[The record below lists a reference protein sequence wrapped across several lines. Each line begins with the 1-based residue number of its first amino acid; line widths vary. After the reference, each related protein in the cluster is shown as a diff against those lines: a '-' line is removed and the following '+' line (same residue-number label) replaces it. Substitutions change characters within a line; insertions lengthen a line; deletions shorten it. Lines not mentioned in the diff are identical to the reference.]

1 MFRFSFFSFLL
12 PCRRRVTQLTGA
24 ALLLCGVMQAQAT
37 QRIEFSPDP
46 AGAYPEG
53 IAWNARAGAF
63 LISSLRGGQLGL
75 VYPDGRYRRFS
86 TGTGL
91 ITTSGM
97 LVDAERNR
105 VLVCNEDVGV
115 SRNSAAG
122 TRNRVAQVLE
132 FNLDTGVLQ
141 QTYDLSSLSHGS
153 TLANDLT
160 LDAQGNIYVTDSF
173 QPQIYKIDR
182 ATHQVSIL
190 VRSARL
196 MPADAPAAAQ
206 GTRPYL
212 NGVVYHPDGYLIA
225 ADYTRG
231 LLWKVTLDNAPAVSA
246 IRLPQRLKG
255 PDGLRLKNAHELV
268 IVQSFPG
275 EKGSMSGDV
284 TLLSSTDGWASARI
298 AAVAAPPGLDG
309 PTGAA
314 LRDGEVWVVNS
325 RYPRLFADVA
335 QAESTKTFSI
345 VKVAFEPAA
354 ADGRRSTTI
363 ANRAGIGLNAH

>member
-1 MFRFSFFSFLL
+1 MFRFCLFSFLL
-12 PCRRRVTQLTGA
+12 PRRRRLTQLAGA
-24 ALLLCGVMQAQAT
+24 ALFLSGVMQAQAT
-37 QRIEFSPDP
+37 QRIEFSPDA

-63 LISSLRGGQLGL
+63 LVSSLRGGQLGL

-86 TGTGL
+86 TGSGL

-97 LVDAERNR
+97 LVDAERNQ

-115 SRNSAAG
+115 SLNSASG

-132 FNLDTGVLQ
+132 FNLDTGALQ
-141 QTYDLSSLSHGS
+141 QTYDLSSLSRGP
-153 TLANDLT
+153 TLANDLA

-182 ATHQVSIL
+182 ATRQVSIL

-196 MPADAPAAAQ
+196 IPADAPAAAQ
-206 GTRPYL
+206 GTQPYL
-212 NGVVYHPDGYLIA
+212 NGIVYHPDGYLIA

-231 LLWKVTLDNAPAVSA
+231 LLWKVTLDNAPAISE

-275 EKGSMSGDV
+275 RKGGMSGNV
-284 TLLSSTDGWASARI
+284 TLLSSNDGWASAHI
-298 AAVAAPPGLDG
+298 TAVATPPELDG

-335 QAESTKTFSI
+335 QAESVRTFSI
-345 VKVAFEPAA
+345 VKVALEWRPA
-354 ADGRRSTTI
+354 DRRRLPT
-363 ANRAGIGLNAH
+363 LPE

>member
-1 MFRFSFFSFLL
+1 MLMFRFNLFSFLL
-12 PCRRRVTQLTGA
+12 QRHRRVTRLAGV
-24 ALLLCGVMQAQAT
+24 ALLLSGVMQAQAV
-37 QRIEFSPDP
+37 QRIEFSPDA

-53 IAWNARAGAF
+53 IAWNPRAGAF
-63 LISSLRGGQLGL
+63 LVSSLRGGQLGL

-86 TGTGL
+86 TGKGL

-115 SRNSAAG
+115 SLNYAPG

-132 FNLDTGVLQ
+132 FNLDTGALQ
-141 QTYDLSSLSHGS
+141 QTYDLSSLSRGP
-153 TLANDLT
+153 TLANDLA

-182 ATHQVSIL
+182 ATRQVSIL

-196 MPADAPAAAQ
+196 MPADAPAAEQ
-206 GTRPYL
+206 GTQPYL
-212 NGVVYHPDGYLIA
+212 NGIVSHPDGYLIA

-231 LLWKVTLDNAPAVSA
+231 LLWKVTLDSAPTISE

-275 EKGSMSGDV
+275 AKGSMSGDV
-284 TLLSSTDGWASARI
+284 TLLSSNDGWASAHI
-298 AAVAAPPGLDG
+298 TAVATPPELDG

-335 QAESTKTFSI
+335 QAERTRTFSI
-345 VKVAFEPAA
+345 VRVALERRPA
-354 ADGRRSTTI
+354 DRRRLPT
-363 ANRAGIGLNAH
+363 RPE

>member
-1 MFRFSFFSFLL
+1 MFRFCLFSFLL
-12 PCRRRVTQLTGA
+12 PRCRRVTQLAGA
-24 ALLLCGVMQAQAT
+24 ALFLSGVMQAQAT
-37 QRIEFSPDP
+37 QRIDFSPDA

-63 LISSLRGGQLGL
+63 LVSSLRGGQLGL

-86 TGTGL
+86 TGNGL

-115 SRNSAAG
+115 SLNSAPG

-132 FNLDTGVLQ
+132 FNLDTGALQ
-141 QTYDLSSLSHGS
+141 QTYDLSSLSRGP
-153 TLANDLT
+153 TLANDLA

-182 ATHQVSIL
+182 ATRQVSIL

-206 GTRPYL
+206 GTQPYL
-212 NGVVYHPDGYLIA
+212 NGIVYHPDGYLIA
-225 ADYTRG
+225 VDYTRG
-231 LLWKVTLDNAPAVSA
+231 LLWKVTLDNASA
-246 IRLPQRLKG
+246 ISEIRLPQRLKG

-268 IVQSFPG
+268 IVQSYPG
-275 EKGSMSGDV
+275 RKGGMSGNV
-284 TLLSSTDGWASARI
+284 TLLASYDGWASAHL
-298 AAVAAPPGLDG
+298 AAVATPPGLDG

-335 QAESTKTFSI
+335 QAESVRTFSI
-345 VKVAFEPAA
+345 VKVALKRRPA
-354 ADGRRSTTI
+354 DRRRLPT
-363 ANRAGIGLNAH
+363 LPE

>member
-1 MFRFSFFSFLL
+1 MFRFSLFSFLL
-12 PCRRRVTQLTGA
+12 QRHRRVTRLAGV
-24 ALLLCGVMQAQAT
+24 ALLLSGVMQAQAA
-37 QRIEFSPDP
+37 QRIEFSPDT

-53 IAWNARAGAF
+53 IAWNPRAGAF
-63 LISSLRGGQLGL
+63 LVSSLRGGQLGL

-86 TGTGL
+86 TGKGL

-115 SRNSAAG
+115 SLSSVPG

-132 FNLDTGVLQ
+132 FNLDTGALQ
-141 QTYDLSSLSHGS
+141 QTYDLSSLSRGP
-153 TLANDLT
+153 TLANDLA

-182 ATHQVSIL
+182 ATRQVSIL

-206 GTRPYL
+206 GTQPYL
-212 NGVVYHPDGYLIA
+212 NGIVYHPDGYLIA

-231 LLWKVTLDNAPAVSA
+231 LLWKVTLDSAPAISE

-275 EKGSMSGDV
+275 AKGSMSGDV
-284 TLLSSTDGWASARI
+284 TLLSSNDGWASAYI
-298 AAVAAPPGLDG
+298 TAVATPSELDG

-335 QAESTKTFSI
+335 QAERTRTFSI
-345 VKVAFEPAA
+345 VRVALERRPA
-354 ADGRRSTTI
+354 DRRRLPTQPE
-363 ANRAGIGLNAH
+363 

>member
-1 MFRFSFFSFLL
+1 MFRFSLFSFLL
-12 PCRRRVTQLTGA
+12 QRHRRVTRLAGV
-24 ALLLCGVMQAQAT
+24 ALLLSGVMQAQAV
-37 QRIEFSPDP
+37 QRIEFSPDA
-46 AGAYPEG
+46 AGAYPEA
-53 IAWNARAGAF
+53 IAWNPRAGAF
-63 LISSLRGGQLGL
+63 LVSSLRGGQLGL

-86 TGTGL
+86 TGKGL

-115 SRNSAAG
+115 SLSSAPG

-132 FNLDTGVLQ
+132 FNLDTGALQ
-141 QTYDLSSLSHGS
+141 QTYDLSSLSRGP
-153 TLANDLT
+153 TLANDLA

-182 ATHQVSIL
+182 ATRQVSIL

-196 MPADAPAAAQ
+196 MPAEVPAAAQ
-206 GTRPYL
+206 GTQPYL
-212 NGVVYHPDGYLIA
+212 NGIVYHPDGYLIA

-231 LLWKVTLDNAPAVSA
+231 LLWKVTLDIAPAISE

-275 EKGSMSGDV
+275 AKGSMSGDV
-284 TLLSSTDGWASARI
+284 TLLSSNDGWASAYI
-298 AAVAAPPGLDG
+298 TAVATPSELDG

-335 QAESTKTFSI
+335 QAERTRTFSI
-345 VKVAFEPAA
+345 VRVALERRPA
-354 ADGRRSTTI
+354 DR
-363 ANRAGIGLNAH
+363 

>member
-1 MFRFSFFSFLL
+1 MLMFRFCLFSFLL
-12 PCRRRVTQLTGA
+12 PRCRRLTQLAGA
-24 ALLLCGVMQAQAT
+24 ALFLSGVMQAQAT
-37 QRIEFSPDP
+37 QRIDFSPDA

-63 LISSLRGGQLGL
+63 LVSSLRGGQLGL

-86 TGTGL
+86 TGSGL

-115 SRNSAAG
+115 SLNSAPG

-132 FNLDTGVLQ
+132 FNLDTGALQ
-141 QTYDLSSLSHGS
+141 QTYDLSSLSRGP
-153 TLANDLT
+153 TLANDLA

-182 ATHQVSIL
+182 ATRQVSIL

-206 GTRPYL
+206 GTQPYL
-212 NGVVYHPDGYLIA
+212 NGIVYHPDGYLIA

-231 LLWKVTLDNAPAVSA
+231 LLWKVTLDNASA
-246 IRLPQRLKG
+246 ISEIRLPQRLKG

-268 IVQSFPG
+268 IVQSYPG
-275 EKGSMSGDV
+275 RKGGMSGNV
-284 TLLSSTDGWASARI
+284 TLLASYDGWASAHL
-298 AAVAAPPGLDG
+298 AAVATPPGLDG

-335 QAESTKTFSI
+335 QAESVRTFSI
-345 VKVAFEPAA
+345 VKVALKRRPA
-354 ADGRRSTTI
+354 DRRRLPT
-363 ANRAGIGLNAH
+363 LPE

>member
-1 MFRFSFFSFLL
+1 MLMFRFSLFSFLL
-12 PCRRRVTQLTGA
+12 PRCRRLTQLAGA
-24 ALLLCGVMQAQAT
+24 ALFLSGVMQAQAT
-37 QRIEFSPDP
+37 QRIDFSPDA

-63 LISSLRGGQLGL
+63 LVSSLRGGQLGL

-86 TGTGL
+86 TGSGL

-115 SRNSAAG
+115 SLNSASG

-132 FNLDTGVLQ
+132 FNLDTGALQ
-141 QTYDLSSLSHGS
+141 QTYDLSSLSRGP
-153 TLANDLT
+153 TLANDLA

-182 ATHQVSIL
+182 ATRQVSIL

-206 GTRPYL
+206 GTQPYL
-212 NGVVYHPDGYLIA
+212 NGIVYHPDGYLIA

-231 LLWKVTLDNAPAVSA
+231 LLWKVTLDNASA
-246 IRLPQRLKG
+246 ISEIRLPQRLKG
-255 PDGLRLKNAHELV
+255 PDGLRLKNAHALV
-268 IVQSFPG
+268 IVQSYPG
-275 EKGSMSGDV
+275 RKGGMSGNV
-284 TLLSSTDGWASARI
+284 TLLSSNDGWASAHL
-298 AAVAAPPGLDG
+298 AAVATPPELDG

-335 QAESTKTFSI
+335 QAESVRTFSI
-345 VKVAFEPAA
+345 VKVALERRPA
-354 ADGRRSTTI
+354 DRRRLPTQ
-363 ANRAGIGLNAH
+363 LE

>member
-1 MFRFSFFSFLL
+1 MFRFSLFSFLL
-12 PCRRRVTQLTGA
+12 PRCRRLTQLAGA
-24 ALLLCGVMQAQAT
+24 ALFLSGVMQAQAT
-37 QRIEFSPDP
+37 QRIDFSPDA

-63 LISSLRGGQLGL
+63 LVSSLRGGQLGL

-86 TGTGL
+86 TGSGL

-115 SRNSAAG
+115 SLNSASG

-132 FNLDTGVLQ
+132 FNLDTGALQ
-141 QTYDLSSLSHGS
+141 QTYDLSSLSRGP
-153 TLANDLT
+153 TLANDLA

-182 ATHQVSIL
+182 ATRQVSIL

-206 GTRPYL
+206 GTQPYL
-212 NGVVYHPDGYLIA
+212 NGIVYHPDGYLIA

-231 LLWKVTLDNAPAVSA
+231 LLWKVTLDNASA
-246 IRLPQRLKG
+246 ISEIRLPQRLKG

-268 IVQSFPG
+268 IVQSYPG
-275 EKGSMSGDV
+275 RKGGMSGNV
-284 TLLSSTDGWASARI
+284 TLLASSDGWASAHL
-298 AAVAAPPGLDG
+298 AAVATPPGLDG

-335 QAESTKTFSI
+335 QAERTRTFSI
-345 VKVAFEPAA
+345 VRVALERRPA
-354 ADGRRSTTI
+354 DR
-363 ANRAGIGLNAH
+363 

>member
-1 MFRFSFFSFLL
+1 MFRFSLFSFLL
-12 PCRRRVTQLTGA
+12 SRCRRLTQLAGA
-24 ALLLCGVMQAQAT
+24 ALFLSGVMQAQAT
-37 QRIEFSPDP
+37 QRIEFSPDA

-63 LISSLRGGQLGL
+63 LVSSLRGGQLGL

-86 TGTGL
+86 TGSGL

-115 SRNSAAG
+115 SLNSASG

-132 FNLDTGVLQ
+132 FNLDTGALQ
-141 QTYDLSSLSHGS
+141 QTYDLSSLSRGP
-153 TLANDLT
+153 TLANDLA

-182 ATHQVSIL
+182 ATRQVSIL

-206 GTRPYL
+206 GTQPYL
-212 NGVVYHPDGYLIA
+212 NGIVYHPDGYLIA

-231 LLWKVTLDNAPAVSA
+231 LLWKVTLDNASA
-246 IRLPQRLKG
+246 ISEIRLPQRLKG

-268 IVQSFPG
+268 IVQSYPG
-275 EKGSMSGDV
+275 RKGGMSGNV
-284 TLLSSTDGWASARI
+284 TLLASSDGWASAHL
-298 AAVAAPPGLDG
+298 AAVATPPGLDG

-335 QAESTKTFSI
+335 QAERTRTFSI
-345 VKVAFEPAA
+345 VKVALERRPA
-354 ADGRRSTTI
+354 DR
-363 ANRAGIGLNAH
+363 

>member
-1 MFRFSFFSFLL
+1 MFQLCTFSFLS
-12 PCRRRVTQLTGA
+12 RRRRRFTLLAGIVLFFSAVTQTHA
-24 ALLLCGVMQAQAT
+24 A
-37 QRIEFSPDP
+37 QRITFRPDP
-46 AGAYPEG
+46 AGGYPEG

-63 LISSLRGGQLGL
+63 LVSSLRGGQLGL

-86 TGTGL
+86 AGGAL

-115 SRNSAAG
+115 SLNSSPG
-122 TRNRVAQVLE
+122 TRNRVAQVVE
-132 FNLDTGVLQ
+132 FDLASGRLRHV
-141 QTYDLSSLSHGS
+141 YDFSSLSKGA

-160 LDAQGNIYVTDSF
+160 IDAQGNVYVTDSF

-182 ATHQVSIL
+182 ATRQVSIL
-190 VRSARL
+190 VHSARL
-196 MPADAPAAAQ
+196 LPADAPAAAQ
-206 GTRPYL
+206 GTQPYL
-212 NGVVYHPDGYLIA
+212 NGIVYHPDGYLIA

-231 LLWKVTLDNAPAVSA
+231 LLWKVTLDKEPVLSE

-255 PDGLRLKNAHELV
+255 PDGLRLKNANELV

-275 EKGSMSGDV
+275 PKGRMSGDV
-284 TLLSSTDGWASARI
+284 TLLSSSDAWASARI
-298 AAVAAPPGLDG
+298 VAIAAPPGLDG

-335 QAESTKTFSI
+335 QADRTRTFSI
-345 VKVAFEPAA
+345 IKVTFDPVL
-354 ADGRRSTTI
+354 
-363 ANRAGIGLNAH
+363 AGSH

>member
-1 MFRFSFFSFLL
+1 MFRFYLFSFLL
-12 PCRRRVTQLTGA
+12 PRCRRVTQLAGA
-24 ALLLCGVMQAQAT
+24 ALFLSGVMQAQAT
-37 QRIEFSPDP
+37 QRIDFSPDA

-63 LISSLRGGQLGL
+63 LVSSLRGGQLGL

-86 TGTGL
+86 TGSGL

-115 SRNSAAG
+115 SLNSAPG

-132 FNLDTGVLQ
+132 FNLDTGALQ
-141 QTYDLSSLSHGS
+141 QTYDLSSLSRGP
-153 TLANDLT
+153 TLANDLA

-182 ATHQVSIL
+182 ATRQVSIL

-206 GTRPYL
+206 GTQPYL
-212 NGVVYHPDGYLIA
+212 NGIVYHPDGYLIA

-231 LLWKVTLDNAPAVSA
+231 LLWKVTLDNASA
-246 IRLPQRLKG
+246 ISEIRLPQRLKG

-268 IVQSFPG
+268 IVQSYPG
-275 EKGSMSGDV
+275 RKGGMSGNV
-284 TLLSSTDGWASARI
+284 TLLASYDGWASAHL
-298 AAVAAPPGLDG
+298 AAVATPPGLDG

-335 QAESTKTFSI
+335 QAESVRTFSI
-345 VKVAFEPAA
+345 VKVALKRRPA
-354 ADGRRSTTI
+354 DRRRLPT
-363 ANRAGIGLNAH
+363 LPE

>member
-1 MFRFSFFSFLL
+1 MFRFSLFSFLL
-12 PCRRRVTQLTGA
+12 PRCRRLTQLAGA
-24 ALLLCGVMQAQAT
+24 ALFLSGVMQAQAT
-37 QRIEFSPDP
+37 QRIEFSPDA

-63 LISSLRGGQLGL
+63 LVSSLRGGQLGL

-86 TGTGL
+86 TGNGL

-115 SRNSAAG
+115 SLNSASG

-132 FNLDTGVLQ
+132 FNLDTGALQ
-141 QTYDLSSLSHGS
+141 QTYDLSSLSRGP
-153 TLANDLT
+153 TLANDLA

-182 ATHQVSIL
+182 ATRQVSIL

-206 GTRPYL
+206 GTQPYL
-212 NGVVYHPDGYLIA
+212 NGIVYHPDGYLIA

-231 LLWKVTLDNAPAVSA
+231 LLWKVTLDNASA
-246 IRLPQRLKG
+246 ISEIRLPQRLKG

-268 IVQSFPG
+268 IVQSYPG
-275 EKGSMSGDV
+275 RKGGMSGNV
-284 TLLSSTDGWASARI
+284 TLLASSDGWASAHL
-298 AAVAAPPGLDG
+298 AAVATPPGLDG

-335 QAESTKTFSI
+335 QAERTRTFSI
-345 VKVAFEPAA
+345 VRVALERRPA
-354 ADGRRSTTI
+354 DRRWLPTQ
-363 ANRAGIGLNAH
+363 LE

>member
-1 MFRFSFFSFLL
+1 MFRFCLFSFLL
-12 PCRRRVTQLTGA
+12 PWRRRLTQLAGA
-24 ALLLCGVMQAQAT
+24 ALFLSGVMQAQAT
-37 QRIEFSPDP
+37 QRIEFSPDA

-63 LISSLRGGQLGL
+63 LVSSLRGGQLGM

-86 TGTGL
+86 TGKGL

-115 SRNSAAG
+115 SLNSASG

-132 FNLDTGVLQ
+132 FNLDTGALQ
-141 QTYDLSSLSHGS
+141 QTYDLSSLSRGP
-153 TLANDLT
+153 TLANDLA

-182 ATHQVSIL
+182 ATRQVSIL

-206 GTRPYL
+206 GTQPYL
-212 NGVVYHPDGYLIA
+212 NGIVYHPDGYLIA

-231 LLWKVTLDNAPAVSA
+231 LLWKVTLDNASA
-246 IRLPQRLKG
+246 ISEIRLPQRLKG

-268 IVQSFPG
+268 IVQSYPG
-275 EKGSMSGDV
+275 RKGGMSGNV
-284 TLLSSTDGWASARI
+284 TLLASSDGWASAHL
-298 AAVAAPPGLDG
+298 AAVATPPGLDG

-335 QAESTKTFSI
+335 QAERTRTFSI
-345 VKVAFEPAA
+345 VKVALERRPA
-354 ADGRRSTTI
+354 DR
-363 ANRAGIGLNAH
+363 

>member
-1 MFRFSFFSFLL
+1 MFRFCLFSFLL
-12 PCRRRVTQLTGA
+12 PRCRRLTQLAGA
-24 ALLLCGVMQAQAT
+24 ALFLSGVMQAQAT
-37 QRIEFSPDP
+37 QRIDFSPDA

-63 LISSLRGGQLGL
+63 LVSSLRGGQLGL

-86 TGTGL
+86 TGSGL

-115 SRNSAAG
+115 SLNSAPG

-132 FNLDTGVLQ
+132 FNLDTGALQ
-141 QTYDLSSLSHGS
+141 QTYDLSSLSRGP
-153 TLANDLT
+153 TLANDLA

-182 ATHQVSIL
+182 ATRQVSIL

-206 GTRPYL
+206 GTQPYL
-212 NGVVYHPDGYLIA
+212 NGIVYHPDGYLIA

-231 LLWKVTLDNAPAVSA
+231 LLWKVTLDNAPAISE

-275 EKGSMSGDV
+275 RKGGMSGNV
-284 TLLSSTDGWASARI
+284 TLLASNDGWASAHL
-298 AAVAAPPGLDG
+298 AAVATPPGLDG

-335 QAESTKTFSI
+335 QAESVRTFSI
-345 VKVAFEPAA
+345 VKVALKRRPA
-354 ADGRRSTTI
+354 DRRRLPT
-363 ANRAGIGLNAH
+363 LPE

>member
-1 MFRFSFFSFLL
+1 MFRFSLFSFLL
-12 PCRRRVTQLTGA
+12 QRHRRVTRLAGV
-24 ALLLCGVMQAQAT
+24 ALLLSGVMQAQAV
-37 QRIEFSPDP
+37 QRIEFSPDA
-46 AGAYPEG
+46 AGAYPEA
-53 IAWNARAGAF
+53 IAWNPRAGAF
-63 LISSLRGGQLGL
+63 LVSSLRGGQLGL

-86 TGTGL
+86 TGKGL

-115 SRNSAAG
+115 SLSSAPG

-132 FNLDTGVLQ
+132 FNLDTGALQ
-141 QTYDLSSLSHGS
+141 QTYDLSSLSRGP
-153 TLANDLT
+153 TLANDLA

-182 ATHQVSIL
+182 ATRQVSIL

-196 MPADAPAAAQ
+196 MPAEVPAAAQ
-206 GTRPYL
+206 GTQPYL
-212 NGVVYHPDGYLIA
+212 NGIVYHPDGYLIA

-231 LLWKVTLDNAPAVSA
+231 LLWKVTLDSAPAISE

-275 EKGSMSGDV
+275 AKGSMSGDV
-284 TLLSSTDGWASARI
+284 TLLSSNDGWASAYI
-298 AAVAAPPGLDG
+298 TAVATPSELDG

-335 QAESTKTFSI
+335 QAERTRTFSI
-345 VKVAFEPAA
+345 VRVALERRPA
-354 ADGRRSTTI
+354 DR
-363 ANRAGIGLNAH
+363 

>member
-1 MFRFSFFSFLL
+1 MLMFRFSLFSFLL
-12 PCRRRVTQLTGA
+12 PRCRRLTQLAGA
-24 ALLLCGVMQAQAT
+24 ALFLSGVMQAQAT
-37 QRIEFSPDP
+37 QRIDFSPDA

-63 LISSLRGGQLGL
+63 LVSSLRGGQLGL

-86 TGTGL
+86 TGSGL

-115 SRNSAAG
+115 SLNSASG

-132 FNLDTGVLQ
+132 FNLDTGALQ
-141 QTYDLSSLSHGS
+141 QTYDLSSLSRGP
-153 TLANDLT
+153 TLANDLA

-182 ATHQVSIL
+182 ATRQVSIL

-206 GTRPYL
+206 GTQPYL
-212 NGVVYHPDGYLIA
+212 NGIVYHPDGYLIA

-231 LLWKVTLDNAPAVSA
+231 LLWKVTLDNASA
-246 IRLPQRLKG
+246 ISEIRLPQRLKG

-268 IVQSFPG
+268 IVQSYPG
-275 EKGSMSGDV
+275 RKGGMSGNV
-284 TLLSSTDGWASARI
+284 TLLASSDGWASAHL
-298 AAVAAPPGLDG
+298 AAVATPPGLDG

-335 QAESTKTFSI
+335 QAERTRTFSI
-345 VKVAFEPAA
+345 VRVALERRPA
-354 ADGRRSTTI
+354 DR
-363 ANRAGIGLNAH
+363 

>member
-1 MFRFSFFSFLL
+1 MHMFRFSLFSFLL
-12 PCRRRVTQLTGA
+12 PWHRRVTPLAGV
-24 ALLLCGVMQAQAT
+24 ALFLSGVIQAQAT
-37 QRIEFSPDP
+37 QRIEFSPDA

-63 LISSLRGGQLGL
+63 LVSSLRGGQLGL

-86 TGTGL
+86 TGKGL

-115 SRNSAAG
+115 SLYSATG

-132 FNLDTGVLQ
+132 FSLDTGALQ
-141 QTYDLSSLSHGS
+141 QTYDLSSLSRGP
-153 TLANDLT
+153 TLANDLA
-160 LDAQGNIYVTDSF
+160 LDAKGNIYVTDSF

-182 ATHQVSIL
+182 ATRQVSIL

-206 GTRPYL
+206 GTQPYL
-212 NGVVYHPDGYLIA
+212 NGIVSHPDGYLIA
-225 ADYTRG
+225 SDYTRG
-231 LLWKVTLDNAPAVSA
+231 LLWKVTLDNAPAISE

-255 PDGLRLKNAHELV
+255 PDGLRLKNANELV

-284 TLLSSTDGWASARI
+284 TLLASADGWASAHV
-298 AAVAAPPGLDG
+298 AAVATPPGLDG

-335 QAESTKTFSI
+335 QAESVRTFSI
-345 VKVAFEPAA
+345 VKVALERRPA
-354 ADGRRSTTI
+354 DRRRLPT
-363 ANRAGIGLNAH
+363 LPE

>member
-1 MFRFSFFSFLL
+1 MLMFRFSLFSFLL
-12 PCRRRVTQLTGA
+12 PRCRRLTQLAGA
-24 ALLLCGVMQAQAT
+24 ALFLSGVMQAQAT
-37 QRIEFSPDP
+37 QRIEFSPDA

-63 LISSLRGGQLGL
+63 LVSSLRGGQLGL

-86 TGTGL
+86 TGSGL

-115 SRNSAAG
+115 SLNSTSG

-132 FNLDTGVLQ
+132 FNLDTGALQ
-141 QTYDLSSLSHGS
+141 QTYDLSSLSRGP
-153 TLANDLT
+153 TLANDLA

-182 ATHQVSIL
+182 ATRQVSIL

-206 GTRPYL
+206 GTQPYL
-212 NGVVYHPDGYLIA
+212 NGIVYHPDGYLIA

-231 LLWKVTLDNAPAVSA
+231 LLWKVTLDNASA
-246 IRLPQRLKG
+246 ISEIRLPQRLKG

-268 IVQSFPG
+268 IVQSYPG
-275 EKGSMSGDV
+275 RKGGMSGNV
-284 TLLSSTDGWASARI
+284 TLLASSDGWASAHL
-298 AAVAAPPGLDG
+298 AAVATPPGLDG

-335 QAESTKTFSI
+335 QAERTRTFSI
-345 VKVAFEPAA
+345 VKVALERRPA
-354 ADGRRSTTI
+354 DR
-363 ANRAGIGLNAH
+363 

>member
-1 MFRFSFFSFLL
+1 MLMFRFSLFSFLL
-12 PCRRRVTQLTGA
+12 QRHRRVTRLAGV
-24 ALLLCGVMQAQAT
+24 ALLLSGVMQAQAV
-37 QRIEFSPDP
+37 QRIEFSPDA

-53 IAWNARAGAF
+53 IAWNPRAGAF
-63 LISSLRGGQLGL
+63 LVSSLRGGQLGL

-86 TGTGL
+86 TGKGL

-115 SRNSAAG
+115 SLNSAPG

-132 FNLDTGVLQ
+132 FNLDTGALQ
-141 QTYDLSSLSHGS
+141 QTYDLSSLSRGP
-153 TLANDLT
+153 TLANDLA

-182 ATHQVSIL
+182 ATRQVSIL

-196 MPADAPAAAQ
+196 MPAEVPAAAQ
-206 GTRPYL
+206 GTQPYL
-212 NGVVYHPDGYLIA
+212 NGIVYHPDGYLIA

-231 LLWKVTLDNAPAVSA
+231 LLWKVTLDIAPAISE

-275 EKGSMSGDV
+275 AKGSMSGDV
-284 TLLSSTDGWASARI
+284 TLLSSNDGWASAYI
-298 AAVAAPPGLDG
+298 TAVATPSELDG

-335 QAESTKTFSI
+335 QAERTRTFSI
-345 VKVAFEPAA
+345 VRVALERRPA
-354 ADGRRSTTI
+354 DR
-363 ANRAGIGLNAH
+363 

>member
-1 MFRFSFFSFLL
+1 MFRFCLFSFLL
-12 PCRRRVTQLTGA
+12 PRCRRVTQLAGA
-24 ALLLCGVMQAQAT
+24 ALFLSGVMQAQAT
-37 QRIEFSPDP
+37 QRIDFSPDA

-63 LISSLRGGQLGL
+63 LVSSLRGGQLGL

-86 TGTGL
+86 TGNGL

-115 SRNSAAG
+115 SLNSAPG

-132 FNLDTGVLQ
+132 FNLDTGALQ
-141 QTYDLSSLSHGS
+141 QTYDLSSLSRGP
-153 TLANDLT
+153 TLANDLA

-182 ATHQVSIL
+182 ATRQVSIL

-206 GTRPYL
+206 GTQPYL
-212 NGVVYHPDGYLIA
+212 NGIVYHPDGYLIA

-231 LLWKVTLDNAPAVSA
+231 LLWKVTLDNASA
-246 IRLPQRLKG
+246 ISEIRLPQRLKG

-268 IVQSFPG
+268 IVQSYPG
-275 EKGSMSGDV
+275 RKGGMSGNV
-284 TLLSSTDGWASARI
+284 TLLASYDGWASAHL
-298 AAVAAPPGLDG
+298 AAVATPPGLDG

-335 QAESTKTFSI
+335 QAESVRTFSI
-345 VKVAFEPAA
+345 VKVALKRRPA
-354 ADGRRSTTI
+354 DRRRLPT
-363 ANRAGIGLNAH
+363 LPE

>member
-1 MFRFSFFSFLL
+1 MLMFRFSLFSFLL
-12 PCRRRVTQLTGA
+12 QRHRRVTRLAGVV
-24 ALLLCGVMQAQAT
+24 LLLSGVMQAQAV
-37 QRIEFSPDP
+37 QRIEFSPDA

-53 IAWNARAGAF
+53 IAWNPRAGAF
-63 LISSLRGGQLGL
+63 LVSSLRGGQLGL

-86 TGTGL
+86 TGKGL

-115 SRNSAAG
+115 SLNSAPG

-132 FNLDTGVLQ
+132 FNLDTGALQ
-141 QTYDLSSLSHGS
+141 QTYDLSSLSRGP
-153 TLANDLT
+153 TLANDLA

-182 ATHQVSIL
+182 ATRQVSIL

-196 MPADAPAAAQ
+196 MPAEVPAAAQ
-206 GTRPYL
+206 GTQPYL
-212 NGVVYHPDGYLIA
+212 NGIVYHPDGYLIA

-231 LLWKVTLDNAPAVSA
+231 LLWKVTLDSAPAISE

-275 EKGSMSGDV
+275 AKGSMSGDV
-284 TLLSSTDGWASARI
+284 TLLSSNDGWASAYI
-298 AAVAAPPGLDG
+298 TAVATPPELDG

-335 QAESTKTFSI
+335 QAERTRTFSI
-345 VKVAFEPAA
+345 VRVALERRPA
-354 ADGRRSTTI
+354 DRRRLPT
-363 ANRAGIGLNAH
+363 RPE

>member
-1 MFRFSFFSFLL
+1 MFRFSLFSFLL
-12 PCRRRVTQLTGA
+12 PRRRRVTQLAGT
-24 ALLLCGVMQAQAT
+24 ALFLSGVMQAQAT
-37 QRIEFSPDP
+37 QRIDFSPDA

-63 LISSLRGGQLGL
+63 LVSSLRGGQLGL

-86 TGTGL
+86 TGSGL

-115 SRNSAAG
+115 SLNSTSG

-132 FNLDTGVLQ
+132 FNLDTGALQ
-141 QTYDLSSLSHGS
+141 QTYDLSSLSRGP
-153 TLANDLT
+153 TLANDLA

-182 ATHQVSIL
+182 ATRQVSIL

-206 GTRPYL
+206 GTQPYL
-212 NGVVYHPDGYLIA
+212 NGIVYHPDGYLIA

-231 LLWKVTLDNAPAVSA
+231 LLWKVTLENAPAVSE

-275 EKGSMSGDV
+275 RKAGMSGNV
-284 TLLSSTDGWASARI
+284 TLLSSNDGWASAHI
-298 AAVAAPPGLDG
+298 TAVATPPELDG

-335 QAESTKTFSI
+335 QAESVRTFSI
-345 VKVAFEPAA
+345 VKVALERRPA
-354 ADGRRSTTI
+354 DRRRLPT
-363 ANRAGIGLNAH
+363 LPE

>member
-1 MFRFSFFSFLL
+1 MFRFCLFSFLL
-12 PCRRRVTQLTGA
+12 PRRRRLTQLAGA
-24 ALLLCGVMQAQAT
+24 ALFLSGVMQAQAT
-37 QRIEFSPDP
+37 QRIDFSPDA

-53 IAWNARAGAF
+53 IAWNTRAGAF
-63 LISSLRGGQLGL
+63 LVSSLRGGQLGL

-86 TGTGL
+86 TGSGL

-115 SRNSAAG
+115 SLNSASG

-132 FNLDTGVLQ
+132 FNLDTGALQ
-141 QTYDLSSLSHGS
+141 QTYDLSSLSRGP
-153 TLANDLT
+153 TLANDLA

-182 ATHQVSIL
+182 ATRKVSIL

-206 GTRPYL
+206 GTQPYL
-212 NGVVYHPDGYLIA
+212 NGIVYHPDGYLIA

-231 LLWKVTLDNAPAVSA
+231 LLWKVTLDNAPAISE

-268 IVQSFPG
+268 IVQSYPG
-275 EKGSMSGDV
+275 RKGGMSGNV
-284 TLLSSTDGWASARI
+284 TLLASSDGWASAHL
-298 AAVAAPPGLDG
+298 AAVATPPGLDG

-335 QAESTKTFSI
+335 QAERTRTFSI
-345 VKVAFEPAA
+345 VKVALERRPA
-354 ADGRRSTTI
+354 DR
-363 ANRAGIGLNAH
+363 

>member
-1 MFRFSFFSFLL
+1 MFRFNLFSFLFQR
-12 PCRRRVTQLTGA
+12 RRRVTQLAGV
-24 ALLLCGVMQAQAT
+24 ALFLSGVMQAQAV
-37 QRIEFSPDP
+37 QRIEFSPDA

-53 IAWNARAGAF
+53 IAWDPRAGAF
-63 LISSLRGGQLGL
+63 LVSSLRGGQLGL

-86 TGTGL
+86 TGKGL

-97 LVDAERNR
+97 LVDTERNR

-115 SRNSAAG
+115 SLHSAPG

-132 FNLDTGVLQ
+132 FNLDTGALQ
-141 QTYDLSSLSHGS
+141 QTYDLSSLSRGP
-153 TLANDLT
+153 TLANDLA

-182 ATHQVSIL
+182 ATRQVSIL
-190 VRSARL
+190 VRAARL
-196 MPADAPAAAQ
+196 MPADAPAAE
-206 GTRPYL
+206 PYL
-212 NGVVYHPDGYLIA
+212 NGIVYHPDGYLIA

-231 LLWKVTLDNAPAVSA
+231 LLWKVTLDNTPAISE

-255 PDGLRLKNAHELV
+255 PNGLRLKTANELV

-284 TLLSSTDGWASARI
+284 SLLVSTDGWASARI
-298 AAVAAPPGLDG
+298 VAVATPPGLDG

-325 RYPRLFADVA
+325 RYPKLFADVA
-335 QAESTKTFSI
+335 QAESTRTFSI
-345 VKVAFEPAA
+345 VRVALERRPA
-354 ADGRRSTTI
+354 DRRRLPT
-363 ANRAGIGLNAH
+363 RPE

>member
-1 MFRFSFFSFLL
+1 MFRFSLFSFLSQ
-12 PCRRRVTQLTGA
+12 RHRRVTRLAGV
-24 ALLLCGVMQAQAT
+24 ALLLSGVMQAQAA
-37 QRIEFSPDP
+37 QRIEFSPD
-46 AGAYPEG
+46 AAV
-53 IAWNARAGAF
+53 
-63 LISSLRGGQLGL
+63 LVSSLRGGQLGL

-86 TGTGL
+86 TGKGL

-115 SRNSAAG
+115 SLHSAPG

-132 FNLDTGVLQ
+132 FNLDTGALQ
-141 QTYDLSSLSHGS
+141 QTYDLSSLSRGP
-153 TLANDLT
+153 TLANDLA

-196 MPADAPAAAQ
+196 MPAEVPAAAQ
-206 GTRPYL
+206 GTQPYL
-212 NGVVYHPDGYLIA
+212 NGIVSHPDGYLIA

-231 LLWKVTLDNAPAVSA
+231 LLWKVTLDSAPAISE

-275 EKGSMSGDV
+275 AKGSMSGDV
-284 TLLSSTDGWASARI
+284 TLLSSNDGWASAYI
-298 AAVAAPPGLDG
+298 TAVATPPELDG

-335 QAESTKTFSI
+335 QAERTRTFSI
-345 VKVAFEPAA
+345 VRVALERRPA
-354 ADGRRSTTI
+354 DRRRLPT
-363 ANRAGIGLNAH
+363 RPE

>member
-1 MFRFSFFSFLL
+1 MLMFRFSLFSFLL
-12 PCRRRVTQLTGA
+12 PRCRRLTQLAGA
-24 ALLLCGVMQAQAT
+24 ALFLSGVMQAQAT
-37 QRIEFSPDP
+37 QRIEFSPDA

-63 LISSLRGGQLGL
+63 LVSSLRGGQLGL

-86 TGTGL
+86 TGSGL

-115 SRNSAAG
+115 SLNSTSG

-132 FNLDTGVLQ
+132 FNLDTGALQ
-141 QTYDLSSLSHGS
+141 QTYDLSSLSRGP
-153 TLANDLT
+153 TLANDLA

-182 ATHQVSIL
+182 ATRQVSIL

-206 GTRPYL
+206 GTQPYL
-212 NGVVYHPDGYLIA
+212 NGIVYHPDGYLIA

-231 LLWKVTLDNAPAVSA
+231 LLWKVTLDNASA
-246 IRLPQRLKG
+246 ISEIRLPQRLKG

-268 IVQSFPG
+268 IVQSYPG
-275 EKGSMSGDV
+275 RKGGMSGNV
-284 TLLSSTDGWASARI
+284 TLLASSDGWASAHL
-298 AAVAAPPGLDG
+298 AAVATPPGLDG

-335 QAESTKTFSI
+335 QAESVRTFSI
-345 VKVAFEPAA
+345 VKVALERRPA
-354 ADGRRSTTI
+354 DRRRLPT
-363 ANRAGIGLNAH
+363 LPE

>member
-1 MFRFSFFSFLL
+1 MLMFRFSLFSFLL
-12 PCRRRVTQLTGA
+12 SRCRRLTQLAGA
-24 ALLLCGVMQAQAT
+24 ALFLSGVMQAQAT
-37 QRIEFSPDP
+37 QRIEFSPDA

-63 LISSLRGGQLGL
+63 LVSSLRGGQLGL

-86 TGTGL
+86 TGSGL

-115 SRNSAAG
+115 SLNSTSG

-132 FNLDTGVLQ
+132 FNLDTGALQ
-141 QTYDLSSLSHGS
+141 QTYDLSSLSRGP
-153 TLANDLT
+153 TLANDLA

-182 ATHQVSIL
+182 ATRQVSIL

-206 GTRPYL
+206 GTQPYL
-212 NGVVYHPDGYLIA
+212 NGIVYHPDGYLIA

-231 LLWKVTLDNAPAVSA
+231 LLWKVTLDNASA
-246 IRLPQRLKG
+246 ISEIRLPQRLKG

-268 IVQSFPG
+268 IVQSYPG
-275 EKGSMSGDV
+275 RKGGMSGNV
-284 TLLSSTDGWASARI
+284 TLLASSDGWASAHL
-298 AAVAAPPGLDG
+298 AAVATPPGLDG

-335 QAESTKTFSI
+335 QAERTRTFSI
-345 VKVAFEPAA
+345 VKVALERRPA
-354 ADGRRSTTI
+354 DR
-363 ANRAGIGLNAH
+363 

>member
-1 MFRFSFFSFLL
+1 MFRFSLFSFLL
-12 PCRRRVTQLTGA
+12 QRHRRVTRLAGV
-24 ALLLCGVMQAQAT
+24 ALLLSGVMQAQAA
-37 QRIEFSPDP
+37 QRIEFSPDT

-53 IAWNARAGAF
+53 IAWNPRAGAF
-63 LISSLRGGQLGL
+63 LVSSLRGGQLGL

-86 TGTGL
+86 TGKGL

-115 SRNSAAG
+115 SLSSAPG

-132 FNLDTGVLQ
+132 FNLDTGALQ
-141 QTYDLSSLSHGS
+141 QTYDLSSLSRGP
-153 TLANDLT
+153 TLANDLA

-173 QPQIYKIDR
+173 QPQIYKVDR
-182 ATHQVSIL
+182 ATRQVSIL

-196 MPADAPAAAQ
+196 MPAEVPAAAQ
-206 GTRPYL
+206 GTQPYL
-212 NGVVYHPDGYLIA
+212 NGIVYHPDGYLIA
-225 ADYTRG
+225 ADYTCG
-231 LLWKVTLDNAPAVSA
+231 LLWKVTLDSAPAISE

-275 EKGSMSGDV
+275 AKGSMSGDV
-284 TLLSSTDGWASARI
+284 TLLSSNDDWASAHI
-298 AAVAAPPGLDG
+298 TAVATPPELDG

-335 QAESTKTFSI
+335 QAERTRTFSI
-345 VKVAFEPAA
+345 VRVALERRPA
-354 ADGRRSTTI
+354 DRRRLPT
-363 ANRAGIGLNAH
+363 RPE

>member
-1 MFRFSFFSFLL
+1 MFRFCLFSFLL
-12 PCRRRVTQLTGA
+12 PRRRRLTQLAGA
-24 ALLLCGVMQAQAT
+24 ALFLSGVMQAQAT
-37 QRIEFSPDP
+37 QRIDFSPDA

-53 IAWNARAGAF
+53 IAWNTRAGAF
-63 LISSLRGGQLGL
+63 LVSSLRGGQLGL

-86 TGTGL
+86 TGSGL

-115 SRNSAAG
+115 SLNSASG

-132 FNLDTGVLQ
+132 FNLDTGALQ
-141 QTYDLSSLSHGS
+141 QTYDLSSLSRGP
-153 TLANDLT
+153 TLANDLA

-182 ATHQVSIL
+182 ATRNVSIL

-196 MPADAPAAAQ
+196 MPADVPAAAQ
-206 GTRPYL
+206 GTQPYL
-212 NGVVYHPDGYLIA
+212 NGIVYHPDGYLIA

-231 LLWKVTLDNAPAVSA
+231 LLWKVTLDNAPAISE

-268 IVQSFPG
+268 IVQSYPG
-275 EKGSMSGDV
+275 RKGGMSGNV
-284 TLLSSTDGWASARI
+284 TLLASYDGWASAHL
-298 AAVAAPPGLDG
+298 AAVATPPGLDG

-335 QAESTKTFSI
+335 QAESVRTFSI
-345 VKVAFEPAA
+345 VKVALKRRPA
-354 ADGRRSTTI
+354 DRRRLPT
-363 ANRAGIGLNAH
+363 LPE

>member
-1 MFRFSFFSFLL
+1 MLMFRFTLFSFLFQR
-12 PCRRRVTQLTGA
+12 RRRVTQLAGV
-24 ALLLCGVMQAQAT
+24 ALFLSGVMQAQAV
-37 QRIEFSPDP
+37 QRIEFSPDA

-53 IAWNARAGAF
+53 IAWNPHAGAF
-63 LISSLRGGQLGL
+63 LVSSLRGGQLGL

-86 TGTGL
+86 TGKGL

-97 LVDAERNR
+97 LVDTERNR

-115 SRNSAAG
+115 SLHSAPG

-132 FNLDTGVLQ
+132 FNLDTGALQ
-141 QTYDLSSLSHGS
+141 QTYDLSSLSRGP
-153 TLANDLT
+153 TLANDLA

-182 ATHQVSIL
+182 ATRQVSIL
-190 VRSARL
+190 VRAARL
-196 MPADAPAAAQ
+196 MPVDAPAAAQ
-206 GTRPYL
+206 GTQPYL
-212 NGVVYHPDGYLIA
+212 NGIVYHPDGYLIA

-231 LLWKVTLDNAPAVSA
+231 LLWKVTLDNTPAISE

-255 PDGLRLKNAHELV
+255 PDGLRLKNANELV

-284 TLLSSTDGWASARI
+284 SLLSSHDGWASAHI
-298 AAVAAPPGLDG
+298 AAVATPPGLDG

-325 RYPRLFADVA
+325 RYPRLFSNVA
-335 QAESTKTFSI
+335 QAESTRTFSI
-345 VKVAFEPAA
+345 VRVALEPPAA
-354 ADGRRSTTI
+354 DAR
-363 ANRAGIGLNAH
+363 

>member
-1 MFRFSFFSFLL
+1 MFRFSLFSFLL
-12 PCRRRVTQLTGA
+12 PRCRRLTQLAGA
-24 ALLLCGVMQAQAT
+24 ALFLSGVMQAQAT
-37 QRIEFSPDP
+37 QRIEFSPDA

-63 LISSLRGGQLGL
+63 LVSSLRGGQLGL

-86 TGTGL
+86 TGSGL

-115 SRNSAAG
+115 SLNSASG

-132 FNLDTGVLQ
+132 FNLDTGALQ
-141 QTYDLSSLSHGS
+141 QTYDLSSLSRGP
-153 TLANDLT
+153 TLANDLA
-160 LDAQGNIYVTDSF
+160 LDVQGNIYVTDSF
-173 QPQIYKIDR
+173 QPQIYKIYR
-182 ATHQVSIL
+182 ATRQVSIL

-206 GTRPYL
+206 GTQPYL
-212 NGVVYHPDGYLIA
+212 NGIVYHPDGYLIA

-231 LLWKVTLDNAPAVSA
+231 LLWKVTLDNASA
-246 IRLPQRLKG
+246 ISEIRLPQRLKG

-268 IVQSFPG
+268 IVQSYPG
-275 EKGSMSGDV
+275 RKGGMSGNV
-284 TLLSSTDGWASARI
+284 TLLASSDGWASAHL
-298 AAVAAPPGLDG
+298 AAVATPPGLDG

-335 QAESTKTFSI
+335 QAERTRTFSI
-345 VKVAFEPAA
+345 VRVALERRPA
-354 ADGRRSTTI
+354 DRRWLPTQ
-363 ANRAGIGLNAH
+363 LE

>member
-1 MFRFSFFSFLL
+1 MFRFSLFSFLL
-12 PCRRRVTQLTGA
+12 QRHRRVTRLAGV
-24 ALLLCGVMQAQAT
+24 ALLLSGVMQAQAV
-37 QRIEFSPDP
+37 QRIEFSPDA

-53 IAWNARAGAF
+53 IAWNPRAGAF
-63 LISSLRGGQLGL
+63 LVSSLRGGQLGL

-86 TGTGL
+86 TGKGL

-115 SRNSAAG
+115 SLNSAPG

-132 FNLDTGVLQ
+132 FNLDTGALQ
-141 QTYDLSSLSHGS
+141 QTYDLSSLSRGP
-153 TLANDLT
+153 TLANDLA

-173 QPQIYKIDR
+173 QPQIYKVDR
-182 ATHQVSIL
+182 ATRQVSIL

-196 MPADAPAAAQ
+196 MPAEVPAAAQ
-206 GTRPYL
+206 GTQPYL
-212 NGVVYHPDGYLIA
+212 NGIVYHPDGYLIA

-231 LLWKVTLDNAPAVSA
+231 LLWKVTLGNAPAISE

-275 EKGSMSGDV
+275 AKGSMSGDV
-284 TLLSSTDGWASARI
+284 TLLSSNDGWASAHI
-298 AAVAAPPGLDG
+298 TAVATPSELDG

-335 QAESTKTFSI
+335 QAERTRTFSI
-345 VKVAFEPAA
+345 VRVALERRPA
-354 ADGRRSTTI
+354 DRRRLPTQPE
-363 ANRAGIGLNAH
+363 

>member
-1 MFRFSFFSFLL
+1 MFRFSLFSFLL
-12 PCRRRVTQLTGA
+12 SRCRRLTQLAGA
-24 ALLLCGVMQAQAT
+24 ALFLSGVMQAQAT
-37 QRIEFSPDP
+37 QRIEFSPDA

-63 LISSLRGGQLGL
+63 LVSSLRGGQLGL

-86 TGTGL
+86 TGNGL

-115 SRNSAAG
+115 SLNSTSG

-132 FNLDTGVLQ
+132 FNLDTGALQ
-141 QTYDLSSLSHGS
+141 QTYDLSSLSRGP
-153 TLANDLT
+153 TLANDLA

-182 ATHQVSIL
+182 ATRQVSIL

-206 GTRPYL
+206 GTQPYL
-212 NGVVYHPDGYLIA
+212 NGIVYHPDGYLIA

-231 LLWKVTLDNAPAVSA
+231 LLWKVTLDNSSA
-246 IRLPQRLKG
+246 ISEIRLPQRLKG

-268 IVQSFPG
+268 IVQSYPG
-275 EKGSMSGDV
+275 RKGGMSGNV
-284 TLLSSTDGWASARI
+284 TLLASSDGWASAHL
-298 AAVAAPPGLDG
+298 AAVATPPGLDG

-335 QAESTKTFSI
+335 QAERTRTFSI
-345 VKVAFEPAA
+345 VRVALERRPA
-354 ADGRRSTTI
+354 DR
-363 ANRAGIGLNAH
+363 